1 MFMET
6 NICHLPQL
14 AALAQI
20 RRLDQI
26 TIHPEGNP
34 VVTLTL
40 WRSFLIYRLQHLNLN
55 KINGTEVLQTA
66 YFTSL
71 CVCVCVC

>member
-26 TIHPEGNP
+26 SIHPEGNP
-34 VVTLTL
+34 VLNLSL
-40 WRSFLIYRLQHLNLN
+40 WRSFLIYRLQHLNLH

-66 YFTSL
+66 DFTS
-71 CVCVCVC
+71 VCVCVR